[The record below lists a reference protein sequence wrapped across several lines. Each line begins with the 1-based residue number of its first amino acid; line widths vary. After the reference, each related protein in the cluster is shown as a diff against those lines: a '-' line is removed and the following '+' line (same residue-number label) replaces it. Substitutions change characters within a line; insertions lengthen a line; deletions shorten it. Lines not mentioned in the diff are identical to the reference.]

1 MYRSSDSSPAP
12 SPARKTVLV
21 IASRHAG
28 WAYVHRALADQ
39 SVLRV
44 VGEVNNSDAAVQQ
57 ATIQQPNLVLLASDL
72 RDGRVADLLQRLPLC
87 SPESCVVIFGEEM
100 RADLAE
106 RLQASDGPNYLL
118 WREVNDD
125 TLLPGLLAALVGH
138 RLFSPDLVPDL
149 VHPEGTSM
157 SDDAPALGPRER
169 LVLARLM
176 AGWRQT
182 EIAIELK
189 VGLRTIQLDVKELK
203 RKYGVR
209 TIAQLIR
216 AVTERGPRL

>member
-1 MYRSSDSSPAP
+1 MYRSSHASPAP

-28 WAYVHRALADQ
+28 WGYVHRALADQ
-39 SVLRV
+39 SILRV
-44 VGEVNNSDAAVQQ
+44 VGEVNDSDAAVEQ
-57 ATIQQPNLVLLASDL
+57 ATIQQPSLVLLAADL

-87 SPESCVVIFGEEM
+87 SPESCVVMFGEEL
-100 RADLAE
+100 RGDLAE
-106 RLQASDGPNYLL
+106 QLQARDGPSYLL

-125 TLLPGLLAALVGH
+125 SLLPGLLAVLVGH
-138 RLFSPDLVPDL
+138 RLFSPDLLPDL
-149 VHPEGTSM
+149 VHPEGTST
-157 SDDAPALGPRER
+157 SDGAPPLDPRER

-176 AGWRQT
+176 AGWKQT

-189 VGLRTIQLDVKELK
+189 VGRRTVQLDVARLK

-216 AVTERGPRL
+216 AATERGPRL